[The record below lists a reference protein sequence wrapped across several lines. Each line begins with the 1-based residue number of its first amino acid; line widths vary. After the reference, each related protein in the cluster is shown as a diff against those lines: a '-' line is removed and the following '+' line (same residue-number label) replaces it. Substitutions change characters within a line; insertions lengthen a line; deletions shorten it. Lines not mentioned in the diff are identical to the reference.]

1 VNVQTSIMIKSKNK
15 AEDEP
20 TTLNWVWRAENVD
33 DSLHGKGNFSTNGL
47 IDQKIVASDTSDY
60 LWYMTR

>member
-1 VNVQTSIMIKSKNK
+1 MVKVKNI

-33 DSLHGKGNFSTNGL
+33 DALSGKGNFSANGL
-47 IDQKIVASDTSDY
+47 IDQKTVASDTSDY